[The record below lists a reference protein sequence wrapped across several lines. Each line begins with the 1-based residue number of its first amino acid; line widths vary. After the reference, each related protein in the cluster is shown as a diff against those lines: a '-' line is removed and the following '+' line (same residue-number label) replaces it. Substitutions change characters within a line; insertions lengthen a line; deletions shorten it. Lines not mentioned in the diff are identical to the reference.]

1 MTYDGRYITE
11 ANFEKKKRDQ
21 VQNFVKHST
30 EFLTIY

>member
-1 MTYDGRYITE
+1 MAEISQKQIL
-11 ANFEKKKRDQ
+11 KKKRDQ